1 MIARRLSLAFAVALA
16 ILSYWVMVSAPG
28 VVDPEFASTIYVFF
42 ALTLTVIF
50 GLKFLALRF
59 ATAGSHIYWGSGSG
73 SQQVGRIALL
83 IATALAIHL
92 CASWFFDLQGRLD
105 ETAGVVGLIVWTTVP
120 AIFLTFGFVK
130 WPVRLKSAPKVRLI
144 AVGVAS
150 FGIAV
155 AISYL
160 KFVNA
165 PEEFSIP
172 PLNELLIQL
181 AGLVAAAAAEEIV
194 FRILLLTA
202 LLSLTCSRFN
212 AVFLS
217 SVFFGLTHAPL
228 ALMHPVVHA
237 GWPMLE
243 YAAQSYL
250 PEFLMQ
256 TLFGLFLGV
265 IWLRTGSVVLIIIT
279 HAIMNVGPSL
289 LSGF

>member
-1 MIARRLSLAFAVALA
+1 MRELV
-16 ILSYWVMVSAPG
+16 
-28 VVDPEFASTIYVFF
+28 
-42 ALTLTVIF
+42 
-50 GLKFLALRF
+50 
-59 ATAGSHIYWGSGSG
+59 
-73 SQQVGRIALL
+73 
-83 IATALAIHL
+83 
-92 CASWFFDLQGRLD
+92 FDLQGRLD